1 MAEPF
6 AHATLNSNV
15 PLGTGNNNYL
25 TSLDVSCNRLGLEG
39 IEQLATALRSNHS
52 IVCLDLRNNTR
63 EAAKE
68 DKESGREERI
78 LMDVLRENITLSQLH
93 YGEDELFLHQSRKG
107 GAPQSTVMF
116 SNVIQCYLDD
126 NRRRRSRKERVTAS
140 VAHKDEI
147 DEPDETD
154 EIISVEMMLLDRG
167 DEESSRYQ
175 TIDLSCYS
183 LSSNAVAHVIARELN
198 ANQSG
203 HGRKDDI
210 SAALSPSSTLLS
222 PRFPPSV
229 NSSASASPSS
239 SSSSTSSSSAS
250 SLASPA
256 PSWVWKS
263 TPSLLSN
270 SRLTSTHSD
279 QSLLFEKVLLF
290 GNRLTSVPVNGIEPG
305 SERWENLT
313 SLDLSNNRLSSLPAA
328 LGDIASLRVLDLRFN
343 RLQSLP
349 PEIGKL
355 KVGFLVTHFA
365 AAAVNTNVRTH
376 RSCESCA

>member
-1 MAEPF
+1 
-6 AHATLNSNV
+6 V
-15 PLGTGNNNYL
+15 PLTGNNNCL

-78 LMDVLRENITLSQLH
+78 LMDVLRENITLGQLH
-93 YGEDELFLHQSRKG
+93 YGEDELFLNQSRKG

-116 SNVIQCYLDD
+116 SNVIQTYLDD
-126 NRRRRSRKERVTAS
+126 NRRRRVRKERVTAS
-140 VAHKDEI
+140 LAHKDEI

-154 EIISVEMMLLDRG
+154 EMISVEMMLLDRG

-198 ANQSG
+198 VKQSG
-203 HGRKDDI
+203 HGRKDDA

-229 NSSASASPSS
+229 NTTTSASSSLVSSSASASPSS
-239 SSSSTSSSSAS
+239 SSSSSTPPSSTS

-270 SRLTSTHSD
+270 SRLTSTHTD
-279 QSLLFEKVLLF
+279 QSLLFEKVLLS
-290 GNRLTSVPVNGIEPG
+290 GNRLTSVPVSGFEPG

-313 SLDLSNNRLSSLPAA
+313 SLDLSSNRLSSLPAA

-355 KVGFLVTHFA
+355 KVGILVTHFT
-365 AAAVNTNVRTH
+365 AAAVSTNVRTH
-376 RSCESCA
+376 RSCESCT